1 MYVLGENTV
10 HIADIGCCTYKGGYA
25 GTDLPSVFVKRKG
38 LAPESALSG
47 ILSRMSAQPEE
58 VPLIYIEDPF
68 TRKEDR
74 KSILEHTMEERLCS
88 GILFTNGAVAE
99 CISYGKSTGLCVRMG
114 EGSTQVL
121 PVLDGYCLSGGI
133 RSSFGGLR
141 LTECTL
147 ELLRKKEKALSVPL
161 LVPIG
166 AIREKKKVAL
176 EQAPEYVLKDG
187 ITRGPPGEPSDGK
200 NGITRQEE
208 MELAQQFKESVAF
221 VGHCQPKYYEFHNG
235 FTTRVFSERNAIP
248 ELLLAQGGAQVEQL
262 DPYSQMSGFPEA
274 QPVSGLVK
282 QVMDAIEMEHSD
294 PLLGNIVLSGGGSL
308 IPGITERLQAEI
320 SQEFPNARVKV
331 CNDRREFSTF
341 LGGSILGA
349 VGAATSLMISSEDY
363 KEYGLSV
370 LERKRHEW
378 IK

>member
-10 HIADIGCCTYKGGYA
+10 HIADIGCNTYKGGYA
-25 GTDLPSVFVKRKG
+25 GTELPSVFEKRKG
-38 LAPESALSG
+38 LSPESALSE
-47 ILSRMSAQPEE
+47 IMTRMSSQPED

-68 TRKEDR
+68 TAKEDR
-74 KSILEHTMEERLCS
+74 KSILEHTMEEGLCS
-88 GILFTNGAVAE
+88 GLLFTNGAAAD
-99 CISYGKSTGLCVRMG
+99 CFSYGKSTGLCIRMG

-133 RSSFGGLR
+133 RSSFGGLK

-147 ELLRKKEKALSVPL
+147 ELLRKKEKTISMPL

-166 AIREKKKVAL
+166 VIKEKKKVAL

-187 ITRGPPGEPSDGK
+187 VTRGPPGERNEGK
-200 NGITRQEE
+200 NGITIQDE

-221 VGHCQPKYYEFHNG
+221 IGHCQPKYYEFHNG
-235 FTTRVFSERNAIP
+235 FTTRIFSERNAIP
-248 ELLLAQGGAQVEQL
+248 ELLLAQSGAQVEQL
-262 DPYSQMSGFPEA
+262 DPYSQMSGAPEP
-274 QPVSGLVK
+274 QSISGLVK
-282 QVMDAIEMEHSD
+282 QVMDAIEIEHTD

-320 SQEFPNARVKV
+320 TQEFPNARVKV

-341 LGGSILGA
+341 FGGSIFGA

-370 LERKRHEW
+370 LERKRPEW